1 MTPQEKAKELFHKFY
16 LVNAESVELETG
28 EHELLFSLSQD
39 DAKKCA
45 LMAVEELLPLASP
58 YTIVYHYT
66 EDGATILEQWPE
78 RVFWF
83 WVKIELEKL

>member
-1 MTPQEKAKELFHKFY
+1 MTPQQKAKELVDKF
-16 LVNAESVELETG
+16 SVVGLQQRNEG
-28 EHELLFSLSQD
+28 V
-39 DAKKCA
+39 ACA
-45 LMAVEELLPLASP
+45 LIAVDELLPLTSP

-83 WVKIELEKL
+83 WVKQELEKL